1 MIGLNS
7 REKNCLVHVS
17 CHAHGVKYSSSGVDT
32 DFYMQWFAHS
42 NTNVQMSPFIPK
54 LGTVYQLHR
63 SKLLTTCDSRSC
75 VHLFVP
81 MSSAA
86 LWAYVSTS
94 HYCTGPPPTVGPTE
108 TMELSD
114 IHPFTISVPDSDL
127 TELYKKLELTRLPD
141 ELDLPTGQEWEWGMP
156 LAVLKPVVDYWR
168 TSYDWRAVEERINR
182 TLPQF
187 TTSIESRAHGSQNI
201 HFVLKKSDNPS
212 AIPLLFVHGW
222 PGNFLEVSK
231 IIDELANPSDPKHP
245 SFHVVTPSIPGF
257 VFSDRASTPGMDAI
271 GTAFIFDK
279 LMTKLGFKH
288 YLAQG
293 GDWGARVIRALALYH
308 KETCL
313 GTHANLISY
322 GAPTFWRNPVISL
335 KLILGG
341 KGIPG
346 GYSADE
352 MAGLQRM
359 QEFLT
364 TGNAY
369 MRQQGTRP
377 QSLAYALTDSPVGL
391 LAWIGEKLY
400 AWTDNYTWT
409 PEELITW
416 TMLYWVKGPAGGLRY
431 YKENHITHRGSRTG
445 PHAELEFAWSSTPF
459 AFSLFPKEVAPLPL
473 EWAGLRQNLVY
484 AKKHDKGGHFAAW
497 EVPELL
503 SDDIRQFARIVQ
515 ERDGRLRARV

>member
-1 MIGLNS
+1 MPL
-7 REKNCLVHVS
+7 
-17 CHAHGVKYSSSGVDT
+17 D
-32 DFYMQWFAHS
+32 
-42 NTNVQMSPFIPK
+42 
-54 LGTVYQLHR
+54 LH
-63 SKLLTTCDSRSC
+63 LDPLI
-75 VHLFVP
+75 
-81 MSSAA
+81 
-86 LWAYVSTS
+86 
-94 HYCTGPPPTVGPTE
+94 TGPPSTIEPAK
-108 TMELSD
+108 TMELND

-141 ELDLPTGQEWEWGMP
+141 ELDLPAGQEWEWGMP
-156 LAVLKPVVDYWR
+156 LAVLKPVIDYWR
-168 TSYDWRAVEERINR
+168 TRYDWRAVEERINR

-187 TTSIESRAHGSQNI
+187 TTSIESHAHGSQNI
-201 HFVLKKSDNPS
+201 HFVFKKSDNPS

-231 IIDELANPSDPKHP
+231 IIDGLTNPSDPKHP
-245 SFHVVTPSIPGF
+245 AFHVVAPSLPGF
-257 VFSDRASTPGMDAI
+257 VFSDRASTPGMDVI
-271 GTAFIFDK
+271 GTAFIFDR

-293 GDWGARVIRALALYH
+293 GDWGGRVCRALAVYH

-313 GTHANLISY
+313 GTHSNLISY
-322 GAPTFWRNPVISL
+322 GPPTFWRNPVIGL

-341 KGIPG
+341 KGIAG

-352 MAGLQRM
+352 MAGVRRM

-364 TGNAY
+364 IGNAY
-369 MRQQGTRP
+369 MRQQ
-377 QSLAYALTDSPVGL
+377 
-391 LAWIGEKLY
+391 
-400 AWTDNYTWT
+400 
-409 PEELITW
+409 
-416 TMLYWVKGPAGGLRY
+416 GPAGGLRY
-431 YKENHITHRGSRTG
+431 YKENHIIRRGSRTG

-459 AFSLFPKEVAPLPL
+459 AYSLFPKEVSPLPL

-515 ERDGRLRARV
+515 GRDERLRLRI